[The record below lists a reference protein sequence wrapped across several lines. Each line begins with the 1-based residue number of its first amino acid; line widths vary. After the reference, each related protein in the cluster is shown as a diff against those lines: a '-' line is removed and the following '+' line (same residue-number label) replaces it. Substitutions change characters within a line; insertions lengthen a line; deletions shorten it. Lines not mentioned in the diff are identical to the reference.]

1 MSWIKLLIASVFEV
15 GWVVGLTHS
24 DTVVEWIGTVIA
36 IFMSFYLLINA
47 SQRLPVGTSYAV
59 FVGLGATGVTIMD
72 MVVFDEPFHLV
83 KVILIAVLVI
93 AVMGLKFVTTEEVK

>member
-15 GWVVGLTHS
+15 GWVVGLTHA
-24 DTVVEWIGTVIA
+24 DTFVEWVGTVIA

-47 SQRLPVGTSYAV
+47 SQKLPVGTSYAV

-83 KVILIAVLVI
+83 KVILIAVLVS